1 MSGTLHA
8 GAAACF
14 AAQGMMTHYG
24 AVKTQAADG
33 RCVIEI
39 PAGEHL
45 TQQSGFFHGG
55 VVAGLADAA
64 CGHAAISAAPDG
76 ADVLSV
82 EFKLNLLAPADGSRL
97 RATAHVL
104 RQGRTISTVSARVE
118 TMREAGWVHCAEML
132 ATMFVKEAKTSSG
145 GAVASRGP
153 QG

>member
-1 MSGTLHA
+1 MSIGLHP

-14 AAQGMMTHYG
+14 ERQGMMTHFH
-24 AVKTQAADG
+24 AAMTEAANG
-33 RCVIEI
+33 RCVIEV

-55 VVAGLADAA
+55 VVAGVADAA

-76 ADVLSV
+76 ADVVSV

-97 RATAHVL
+97 RATASVL
-104 RQGRTISTVSARVE
+104 RQGRTISVVSARVE
-118 TMREAGWVHCAEML
+118 TLRPAGWVHCAEML
-132 ATMFVKEAKTSSG
+132 ATMFVKRGT
-145 GAVASRGP
+145 AVAESGP